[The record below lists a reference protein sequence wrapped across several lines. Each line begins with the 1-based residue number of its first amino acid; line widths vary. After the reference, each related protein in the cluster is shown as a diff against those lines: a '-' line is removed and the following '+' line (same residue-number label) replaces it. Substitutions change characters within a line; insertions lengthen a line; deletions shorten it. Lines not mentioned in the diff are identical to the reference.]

1 MNRFA
6 SLPHKEKR
14 AYFEVAA
21 ANLNIMP
28 QLVEKDFW
36 VCWILKILFS
46 LPEVGEHL
54 TFKGGTSLSKCYDV
68 IKRFSEDIDIS
79 IERSFLSGSRAMEPD
94 KEESNKENQKRLKE
108 LHLACKAKIDDVI
121 FPVLKKSVASVLP
134 DKKEWKLELDVEDE
148 DGQTILFI
156 FPHAMTSHAENYIRS
171 SVRIELGARSD
182 HWPVETATVVPYI
195 ANIAGDIAIEGA
207 SLRVLAAERTFWEKA
222 TILHMIYHYP
232 AEKNV
237 PPRMSRHYYDIY
249 AMVDSPIYKRAL
261 DNMDLLKHVAEHKSL
276 FFKANWA
283 HYEIARQGTLRL
295 LPRDDQM
302 SQLKNDY
309 RQMQQMFFEEP
320 PSFERIIEKLKG
332 IKEKINDKTK

>member
-1 MNRFA
+1 MNKFA

-36 VCWILKILFS
+36 VCWILKVLFS
-46 LPEVGEHL
+46 LPEIGEHL

-79 IERSFLSGSRAMEPD
+79 IERSFLSGSHPMEPD
-94 KEESNKENQKRLKE
+94 KEEGNKENQKRLKE
-108 LHLACKAKIDDVI
+108 LHVACTKKIDDVI
-121 FPVLKKSVASVLP
+121 FPALKKSIASVLI
-134 DKKEWKLELDVEDE
+134 DKKEWKLELDVEDK
-148 DGQTILFI
+148 DGQTILFV
-156 FPHAMTSHAENYIRS
+156 FSHAMTSHAESYIRS
-171 SVRIELGARSD
+171 SVKIALGARSD

-195 ANIAGDIAIEGA
+195 ANVGGDLAIEGA
-207 SLRVLAAERTFWEKA
+207 SVRVLAAERTFWEKA

-249 AMVDSPIYKRAL
+249 AMINSPIYKRAL
-261 DNMDLLKHVAEHKSL
+261 NNMDLLKYVAEHKSL
-276 FFKANWA
+276 FFKAIWA
-283 HYEIARQGTLRL
+283 HYETAKPGSLRL
-295 LPRDDQM
+295 LPRESQVA
-302 SQLKNDY
+302 QLKNDY
-309 RQMQQMFFEEP
+309 RQMQPMFFEEAP
-320 PSFERIIEKLKG
+320 AFDQIIEKLLAVE
-332 IKEKINDKTK
+332 KEINRV